1 MTHSVATVIIYFA
14 LENPSFIEYHTLVN
28 ANKTGSLFASLIN

>member
-14 LENPSFIEYHTLVN
+14 LENTDFIEYHALDN
-28 ANKTGSLFASLIN
+28 ANKPRSLFASLIN